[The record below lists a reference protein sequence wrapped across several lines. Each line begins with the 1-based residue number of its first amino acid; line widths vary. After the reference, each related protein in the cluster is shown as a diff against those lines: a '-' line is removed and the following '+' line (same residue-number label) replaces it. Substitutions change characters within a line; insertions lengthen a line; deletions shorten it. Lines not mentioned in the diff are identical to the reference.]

1 MSRPRPYFS
10 RCCLVA
16 LLLLIAVAAAAG
28 DDVTA
33 EEDTYD
39 EATVLQ
45 EAQNFFGGGAEG
57 LAKVVEKAFKD
68 HGRPNGFI
76 AGEEAAGAIGIG
88 VRYGK
93 GRLQLK
99 NGGARQVY
107 WQGPSIGFDLGANA
121 AKVFVLV
128 YNLPSTE
135 ALFQRYP
142 GVDGSLYFVAGVGVH
157 YVQNDDIVLAPIRF
171 GVGWRQGISV
181 GYMHFTRKKSWIPF

>member
-1 MSRPRPYFS
+1 MNRTAFLLSRWMSS
-10 RCCLVA
+10 V
-16 LLLLIAVAAAAG
+16 LLLLSAVATAAAA
-28 DDVTA
+28 DT
-33 EEDTYD
+33 EEGTYD

-99 NGGARQVY
+99 NGGSRQVF

-128 YNLPSTE
+128 YNLPNTD

-181 GYMHFTRKKSWIPF
+181 GYMHFTRKKSWNPF